1 MFGRVWSSIICLGG
15 QDCKFC
21 NPVTHRDLHWHP
33 AFLSFYDVLLWTFR
47 IKWLVDWNGYL
58 NEVFGWWRTLN
69 SSPEKL
75 VLLVDDFSPEDFDVV
90 DGSVVWRVGLNL
102 THSLHH
108 RHPLTNATENG
119 MLPVKPL
126 QKTRK
131 SLLYST
137 MSGACMQLFV
147 KRIVRPQSKCDT
159 NNAIPWNDLYLR
171 KW

>member
-1 MFGRVWSSIICLGG
+1 MFGRGWSSIICLGG

-21 NPVTHRDLHWHP
+21 NPVTHKDLHWHP
-33 AFLSFYDVLLWTFR
+33 AFLSFYDVLLWAFR
-47 IKWLVDWNGYL
+47 IKRLVDWNGYL

-108 RHPLTNATENG
+108 RHPLTNSTENG

-126 QKTRK
+126 QKTK
-131 SLLYST
+131 ESIT
-137 MSGACMQLFV
+137 PQCQMHACSF
-147 KRIVRPQSKCDT
+147 
-159 NNAIPWNDLYLR
+159 YL
-171 KW
+171 